1 MDTTVIIVSYKS
13 NHLIEKNIEIF
24 DKKTKI
30 IIIDNSQ
37 DENLKKD
44 IEKKHENV
52 SVILNLNKGFGQAA
66 NLGAKLANTKYVF
79 FCSPDNY
86 VEKNATHELKKIC
99 KELKDDFGI
108 LILSEEKE
116 IISKIIKIE
125 KPSGA
130 LCFFIQREIFLEM
143 SGFDENFFLFY
154 EDHDLLKRF
163 LDKNHSIFKIPVKYT
178 NLLGSH
184 NKIYDYPIE
193 INRNWHY
200 MWSMFYYKKK
210 HWGYLYSLFTTL
222 PILIRS
228 LTRVMIYLKK
238 PEKRDIYL
246 ARIKGLYN
254 SYRLKKPWYRPK
266 IL

>member
-210 HWGYLYSLFTTL
+210 HYGYFYSFLSTL
-222 PILIRS
+222 PIMIRS
-228 LTRVMIYLKK
+228 LIRVMISFKK
-238 PEKRDIYL
+238 KEKKDIYL
-246 ARIKGLYN
+246 ARFKGLYN
-254 SYRLKKPWYRPK
+254 SYKLKKSWYRPR
-266 IL
+266 ID